1 MTIKQS
7 FRFLSVA
14 AIACTALTGCNNE
27 EPKDNPP
34 TTPLGGYADP
44 KGVMIL
50 NQGASIESSTLTY
63 IAPNGEV
70 EEKVYQ
76 KANGTAFGHNAQ
88 DLYMYNGK
96 LYILSDNNEENNAH
110 AGDGTLVIADAVTL
124 KREKVFKLNDLV
136 YKRPEGSLDEN
147 EYLPLILPTS
157 NIVVVDE
164 QNIFFSDQKALFRF
178 NSLDGTLTI
187 LEGGYHFGNQGNT
200 IESVAS
206 TRGMTVIGDCV
217 YTGGGGFWATTRLLE
232 FKKDTNESTRVIEDL
247 NGDFISGICRT
258 GEREILLATCGREG
272 SNKSYFYF
280 VNIDTWNIV
289 KEMPVAADINADY
302 CNNSGITL
310 AGDYVYF
317 AAGTTKISRASIK
330 TGQVEKNYID
340 IQKDAPNANFLTC
353 NVVADPTN
361 QYLYVA
367 ASEEYYE
374 STISNSNLLVYD
386 CNGDT
391 PKLVQNIANK
401 TSYPVGIYPMSKF
414 Y

>member
-50 NQGASIESSTLTY
+50 NQGASIESSSLTY

-76 KANGTAFGHNAQ
+76 KVNGTAFGHNAQ

-124 KREKVFKLNDLV
+124 KREKVFKLKDLV

-187 LEGGYHFGNQGNT
+187 LEDGYHFGNQGNT

-340 IQKDAPNANFLTC
+340 IQKDAPNANSLTC

-386 CNGDT
+386 CSGDT

>member
-50 NQGASIESSTLTY
+50 NQGASLESSSLTY

-76 KANGTAFGHNAQ
+76 KVNGTAFGHNAQ

-124 KREKVFKLNDLV
+124 KREKVFKLKDLV

-187 LEGGYHFGNQGNT
+187 LEGGYHFGNT

-258 GEREILLATCGREG
+258 GEREILLATCGRES

-386 CNGDT
+386 CSGDT

>member
-7 FRFLSVA
+7 FRFLSAA
-14 AIACTALTGCNNE
+14 AIACTVLTGCNNE

-50 NQGASIESSTLTY
+50 NQGASIESSSLTY
-63 IAPNGEV
+63 IAPNSEV

-76 KANGTAFGHNAQ
+76 KVNGTAFGHNAQ

-124 KREKVFKLNDLV
+124 KREKVFKLKDLV

-178 NSLDGTLTI
+178 NSLDGKLTI

-386 CNGDT
+386 CSGDT
-391 PKLVQNIANK
+391 PKLIQNIANK

>member
-1 MTIKQS
+1 
-7 FRFLSVA
+7 
-14 AIACTALTGCNNE
+14 
-27 EPKDNPP
+27 
-34 TTPLGGYADP
+34 
-44 KGVMIL
+44 MIL

-187 LEGGYHFGNQGNT
+187 LEGGYHFGNDVGV
-200 IESVAS
+200 SFFDVS
-206 TRGMTVIGDCV
+206 
-217 YTGGGGFWATTRLLE
+217 Y
-232 FKKDTNESTRVIEDL
+232 
-247 NGDFISGICRT
+247 GI
-258 GEREILLATCGREG
+258 
-272 SNKSYFYF
+272 
-280 VNIDTWNIV
+280 V
-289 KEMPVAADINADY
+289 
-302 CNNSGITL
+302 L
-310 AGDYVYF
+310 AG
-317 AAGTTKISRASIK
+317 
-330 TGQVEKNYID
+330 
-340 IQKDAPNANFLTC
+340 P
-353 NVVADPTN
+353 
-361 QYLYVA
+361 
-367 ASEEYYE
+367 
-374 STISNSNLLVYD
+374 
-386 CNGDT
+386 
-391 PKLVQNIANK
+391 
-401 TSYPVGIYPMSKF
+401 
-414 Y
+414 

>member
-1 MTIKQS
+1 M
-7 FRFLSVA
+7 
-14 AIACTALTGCNNE
+14 GNN
-27 EPKDNPP
+27 
-34 TTPLGGYADP
+34 TP
-44 KGVMIL
+44 
-50 NQGASIESSTLTY
+50 
-63 IAPNGEV
+63 
-70 EEKVYQ
+70 
-76 KANGTAFGHNAQ
+76 
-88 DLYMYNGK
+88 
-96 LYILSDNNEENNAH
+96 
-110 AGDGTLVIADAVTL
+110 AGI
-124 KREKVFKLNDLV
+124 
-136 YKRPEGSLDEN
+136 
-147 EYLPLILPTS
+147 
-157 NIVVVDE
+157 
-164 QNIFFSDQKALFRF
+164 Q
-178 NSLDGTLTI
+178 
-187 LEGGYHFGNQGNT
+187 
-200 IESVAS
+200 
-206 TRGMTVIGDCV
+206 
-217 YTGGGGFWATTRLLE
+217 
-232 FKKDTNESTRVIEDL
+232 KDTNESTRVIEDL

-386 CNGDT
+386 CSGDT